1 MRLPPSVKLEL
12 SDHWISTARGPGDQ
26 ELPPT
31 VRTRW
36 VAFSRQSRRSRNG
49 YFVLEGLAL
58 VSAAAVP
65 ASVAI
70 DASLAVPAVLGA
82 LVVVLSGLRQLF
94 RFHEEWISASQTRYA
109 IEREIALFVAGHQKY
124 QGPNA
129 TASLI
134 LTIEDIA
141 AAEGARFAQR
151 RERASELLEAD
162 QT

>member
-1 MRLPPSVKLEL
+1 M
-12 SDHWISTARGPGDQ
+12 
-26 ELPPT
+26 

-36 VAFSRQSRRSRNG
+36 VAFARQSRRSRNG
-49 YFVLEGLAL
+49 YFILEGLAL

-70 DASLAVPAVLGA
+70 GASPAVPAVLGA

-94 RFHEEWISASQTRYA
+94 KFHEEWISATQTRYA
-109 IEREIALFVAGHQKY
+109 IEREIALFVAGDQTY

-129 TASLI
+129 TATLI
-134 LTIEDIA
+134 LRIEDLA

-151 RERASELLEAD
+151 RERASELAEAD
-162 QT
+162 RT

>member
-1 MRLPPSVKLEL
+1 MAF
-12 SDHWISTARGPGDQ
+12 ARQ
-26 ELPPT
+26 
-31 VRTRW
+31 
-36 VAFSRQSRRSRNG
+36 ARRSRNG
-49 YFVLEGLAL
+49 YFVLEGFAL

-70 DASLAVPAVLGA
+70 GASLAVPAMLGA

-109 IEREIALFVAGHQKY
+109 IEREIALFVAGHQTY
-124 QGPNA
+124 QGAHA

-141 AAEGARFAQR
+141 AADGARFAQR
-151 RERASELLEAD
+151 RERASELLEPD
-162 QT
+162 RT